1 MVCISHVDGGSEAE
15 GTRLMLVGAFFF
27 VVEGPF
33 VDDSGSYESD
43 ESLAGGIH
51 MARHGHTRVAGAQLR
66 SRSIIP
72 KLWHYW
78 EVAGRW
84 LSAHATQPVWLPAAW
99 RLSWVSYGCAVVL
112 TTGVGILLTVL
123 AVATSGAV
131 LAASP
136 LLLVDVVVALA
147 FGTGPSL
154 LSALLGTLL
163 LDYFILLPHFAWSH
177 TDPGKAVTILLFAIV
192 GCAISLLA
200 SRIEHAR
207 AQKEALAE
215 ALCASEQETVRRMDE
230 FLAVAG
236 HELKTPLTSLL
247 AHLQLAE
254 RKLRAMDDT
263 LRAPGS
269 DIDVAKLEKN
279 RTQLATM
286 LEQSLHQ
293 ARRQN
298 RLIGDLLDMSRARAD
313 KLHLELETH
322 DLIAVVSDRVEE
334 QRQLHPYRQIGMH
347 LAVSNRVTRMPVVM
361 DADRI
366 GQVLANYLGNAI
378 KYSPDGSPVVVTI
391 SQEVDAEDCLWARVA
406 VRDDGTGIPAE
417 VREKI
422 WERFFRVPGVQ
433 PQSALDVGLGLG
445 LYISRQIVE
454 RHGGRVGV
462 ESIEGKG
469 TTFWFAIPACIAY
482 EEDMHER
489 QITGG

>member
-1 MVCISHVDGGSEAE
+1 
-15 GTRLMLVGAFFF
+15 ML
-27 VVEGPF
+27 
-33 VDDSGSYESD
+33 
-43 ESLAGGIH
+43 LA
-51 MARHGHTRVAGAQLR
+51 
-66 SRSIIP
+66 
-72 KLWHYW
+72 
-78 EVAGRW
+78 
-84 LSAHATQPVWLPAAW
+84 
-99 RLSWVSYGCAVVL
+99 
-112 TTGVGILLTVL
+112 VL

-131 LAASP
+131 QSAAP

-147 FGTGPSL
+147 FGPGPSL

-163 LDYFILLPHFAWSH
+163 LDYFILSPHFTWSH

-200 SRIEHAR
+200 SRTERAR

-215 ALCASEQETVRRMDE
+215 ALRASEQETVRRMDE

-254 RKLRAMDDT
+254 RKLRAIDDA
-263 LRAPGS
+263 LSAPAS
-269 DIDVAKLEKN
+269 DVDVAKLEKD

-286 LEQSLHQ
+286 LEQSLGQ

-313 KLHLELETH
+313 KLHFEMKAH

-334 QRQLHPYRQIGMH
+334 QRRLRPYRQIH
-347 LAVSNRVTRMPVVM
+347 LQLDVPNDVTHMPLVI

-366 GQVLANYLGNAI
+366 GQVLANYLSNAL
-378 KYSPDGSPVVVTI
+378 KYSPDGSPVKVTLA
-391 SQEVDAEDCLWARVA
+391 QEVDADDWLWARVA
-406 VRDDGTGIPAE
+406 VHDDGSGIPVEAH
-417 VREKI
+417 EKI
-422 WERFFRVPGVQ
+422 WERFYRLPGVRT
-433 PQSALDVGLGLG
+433 QSALDIGLGLG

-462 ESIEGKG
+462 ESIAGKG
-469 TTFWFAIPACIAY
+469 TTFWFAIPACTAY

-489 QITGG
+489 QVTRG